1 MGLFCFWLKCRT
13 FSSRWRRKAEEEERE
28 KKEKEEA
35 QKVIARWWRRFN
47 KLQKNQQGLKVML
60 LERHVARALE
70 RHRARAHARARAP
83 WYKLIRRV
91 RQDQRVAISW
101 RALVDGALEHEKQ
114 LEAAPFAW
122 FEGAGKTPML
132 LQRITYPA
140 KKHKALCK
148 LRHPALARRP
158 PGYGALFSQRPASMP
173 INDTP
178 INDTQLRRRLAANG
192 WQAVDVAGDGN
203 AFFRALAKQVY
214 FDEQEH
220 GRARQETIRYMRE
233 HREEFEQFVHDVD
246 FDSYVDNMSMEGT
259 YVEGQFEIQA
269 AANTFNVRIK
279 VYGRTRDH
287 DRTIAPLINN
297 SETRDVYMAHFQAAQ
312 HYVVLER
319 MDPAPTARGASNRQV
334 NAAIDSAT
342 GALRTPPLCLRGP
355 SSSHLGTNNANDAL
369 GDAFNTAGQA
379 HGTPRS
385 RSRSLALMPTERG
398 LSA

>member
-1 MGLFCFWLKCRT
+1 MGLFCFGLKCRT
-13 FSSRWRRKAEEEERE
+13 FSSRWRRKAEEEER
-28 KKEKEEA
+28 
-35 QKVIARWWRRFN
+35 
-47 KLQKNQQGLKVML
+47 
-60 LERHVARALE
+60 
-70 RHRARAHARARAP
+70 
-83 WYKLIRRV
+83 
-91 RQDQRVAISW
+91 D
-101 RALVDGALEHEKQ
+101 
-114 LEAAPFAW
+114 
-122 FEGAGKTPML
+122 
-132 LQRITYPA
+132 
-140 KKHKALCK
+140 
-148 LRHPALARRP
+148 
-158 PGYGALFSQRPASMP
+158 
-173 INDTP
+173 DTP

-192 WQAVDVAGDGN
+192 WQAVAVAGDGN

-233 HREEFEQFVHDVD
+233 HREEFEHFVHDVD

-279 VYGRTRDH
+279 VYGRSRDH

-297 SETRDVYMAHFQAAQ
+297 SETRDVYMAHYQAAQ

-319 MDPAPTARGASNRQV
+319 
-334 NAAIDSAT
+334 I
-342 GALRTPPLCLRGP
+342 LRLRGP